1 MKRAVESDEAQLW
14 IDSKSIKISKLTQKV
29 IYSELVSK
37 ITSIPTAKKQ
47 FSALYSDY
55 NFEWNRI
62 YEIPFNV
69 TTDSNTRQFQY
80 RILNRKLYTNKLLY
94 KMEITDTFNS
104 FGKKL

>member
-14 IDSKSIKISKLTQKV
+14 IDSKSIKISKLSQKV

-37 ITSIPTAKKQ
+37 ITSIPTAKKR
-47 FSALYSDY
+47 FSALYSD
-55 NFEWNRI
+55 FEWNRI

-69 TTDSNTRQFQY
+69 TTDSKTRQFQY
-80 RILNRKLYTNKLLY
+80 RIFNRKLYTNKLLY

-104 FGKKL
+104 FGKKS